1 MSNHVRAKVRT
12 LPASPN
18 SCPSMEKSVENV
30 ERQAGDVDATDLMP
44 VCENRAKQHK
54 HIEPLNVPSRGQMK
68 AGEAIW
74 E

>member
-1 MSNHVRAKVRT
+1 
-12 LPASPN
+12 
-18 SCPSMEKSVENV
+18 MEKSVENV

-54 HIEPLNVPSRGQMK
+54 HIEPLNVPSRGQIK

-74 E
+74 EWEHGHGYTSTSAGEAN